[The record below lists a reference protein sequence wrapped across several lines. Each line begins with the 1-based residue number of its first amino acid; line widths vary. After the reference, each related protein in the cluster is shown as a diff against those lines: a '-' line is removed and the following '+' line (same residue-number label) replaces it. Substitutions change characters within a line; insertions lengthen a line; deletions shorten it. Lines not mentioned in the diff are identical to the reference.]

1 MATVSFREI
10 ADHQIGPIVRL
21 YISGSSGSGKTKF
34 VCNFLKK
41 RLFEFTRIYYYHPD
55 CQETLPTDWHSILSC
70 EVIYKSDSPTI
81 ETFKEMKP
89 YSVIVLD
96 DIFDKVVSSY
106 DIDYLFRVLSGK
118 RKLHVIVMSQ
128 RYFSTGRYC
137 LSIRNCCDYHVL
149 MRNSDLG
156 TTKRIA
162 RTLGHEKEISTALKL
177 TETQLYPYIF
187 IDKTHLA
194 RVNRIQVYIDILSQ
208 IKVVI
213 IDSMKYYLLSEKDFL
228 STWKKIDKNLAQE
241 AASEAV
247 STEVEFEPD
256 SNGNSDQSTV
266 LTGAQR
272 KCVQAHV
279 KRTLHRYKKRSKF
292 QEKVLFCRYLE
303 QFYMKI
309 KF

>member
-1 MATVSFREI
+1 
-10 ADHQIGPIVRL
+10 
-21 YISGSSGSGKTKF
+21 
-34 VCNFLKK
+34 
-41 RLFEFTRIYYYHPD
+41 
-55 CQETLPTDWHSILSC
+55 
-70 EVIYKSDSPTI
+70 
-81 ETFKEMKP
+81 
-89 YSVIVLD
+89 
-96 DIFDKVVSSY
+96 
-106 DIDYLFRVLSGK
+106 
-118 RKLHVIVMSQ
+118 
-128 RYFSTGRYC
+128 
-137 LSIRNCCDYHVL
+137 

-247 STEVEFEPD
+247 STEVESDAD
-256 SNGNSDQSTV
+256 SYGNTDQSTV
-266 LTGAQR
+266 LTAAQR

-303 QFYMKI
+303 QFYIKKSSSKI
-309 KF
+309 ASFLRQYNLHSKNRRIIKRVFKRRRVICLYPG